1 MDLVI
6 GGRHFSCLV
15 IAEQMQVIIET
26 NPSHYRMNVETFRQS
41 RPHHAIGKSFW
52 FSDDNW
58 QRTVNNQ
65 NWFLDLKKFAQ
76 MLHGI
81 KMFFSV
87 AEIMFRAQHLGLIP
101 LWCLLPLY
109 CAVLNLLLVVSKS
122 NVRLNTVFLGRI
134 DCKCIQFDIERR
146 VVVVQFSLSK
156 NHLLLFHQ
164 SGMKLK

>member
-81 KMFFSV
+81 EMFVLGCWDNVQSSTPGIDSKLMLAPIILLPSYCSHYIVQFWTCCWSSAKVMFGWTQFFS
-87 AEIMFRAQHLGLIP
+87 EGLI
-101 LWCLLPLY
+101 
-109 CAVLNLLLVVSKS
+109 AVHTVW
-122 NVRLNTVFLGRI
+122 RLILR
-134 DCKCIQFDIERR
+134 EE
-146 VVVVQFSLSK
+146 
-156 NHLLLFHQ
+156 
-164 SGMKLK
+164 